1 MNRAICA
8 GGAKPCRHLTER
20 PGEEPWCAAF
30 ARPLADVTR
39 CGPKLIKAAL
49 KKKKLRSKLK
59 GKKQ

>member
-1 MNRAICA
+1 MTRAVCA
-8 GGAKPCRHLTER
+8 GGAAPCPHLAER

-39 CGPKLIKAAL
+39 CGPKLIKAAQ
-49 KKKKLRSKLK
+49 KKQKLRAKLK

>member
-1 MNRAICA
+1 MIRAVCA

-49 KKKKLRSKLK
+49 KRKKLRAKLK

>member
-1 MNRAICA
+1 MTRAVCA
-8 GGAKPCRHLTER
+8 GGAASCPHLIER
-20 PGEEPWCAAF
+20 AGEEPWCAAF

-49 KKKKLRSKLK
+49 KKRKLRNKLQ

>member
-1 MNRAICA
+1 MNRGICA

-30 ARPLADVTR
+30 ARPLAGVTR

-49 KKKKLRSKLK
+49 KKQKLRNKLK

>member
-1 MNRAICA
+1 MTRAVCA
-8 GGAKPCRHLTER
+8 GGAKPCPHFAER
-20 PGEEPWCAAF
+20 PGEEPRCAAF

-49 KKKKLRSKLK
+49 KKQKLRNKLQ